1 MASVDTLCCA
11 KPRKN
16 KGFPMSKKDEVQRA
30 KSIVNRPVDKL
41 KPYKNN
47 ARVHPK
53 EQIEQ
58 IVQSIKQFGFTSP
71 VIIDENNMILC
82 GHGRYEAAVQMNM
95 ETVPCTMLSH
105 LTEEQKRAYI
115 IADNRI
121 AENAQ
126 WNKELLALELTELDL
141 ADFDLRV
148 VGIPEKE
155 LAKLLPDE
163 SAILDEM
170 PDMPDGDRPEYRQM
184 TFTLHETQADLV
196 KAALKAAKKIG
207 EFDEKL
213 NKNSNGNALALI
225 CERFMADNG

>member
-1 MASVDTLCCA
+1 
-11 KPRKN
+11 
-16 KGFPMSKKDEVQRA
+16 MSKNDQLTRA

-47 ARVHPK
+47 SRVHPK

-58 IVQSIKQFGFTSP
+58 IINSIKEFGFTSP
-71 VIIDENNMILC
+71 VIIDDQNMILC
-82 GHGRYEAAVQMNM
+82 GHGRYEAAVQMGM
-95 ETVPCTMLSH
+95 ETVPCTVLSH
-105 LTEEQKRAYI
+105 LTDEQKRAYI

-126 WNKELLALELTELDL
+126 WNKELLALELTELDF
-141 ADFDLRV
+141 ADFDLTV

-163 SAILDEM
+163 SAILSDMPEM
-170 PDMPDGDRPEYRQM
+170 PDGEKSEYSQM
-184 TFTLHETQADLV
+184 TFTLHNTQAELV
-196 KAALKAAKKIG
+196 KAALKAAKKAG